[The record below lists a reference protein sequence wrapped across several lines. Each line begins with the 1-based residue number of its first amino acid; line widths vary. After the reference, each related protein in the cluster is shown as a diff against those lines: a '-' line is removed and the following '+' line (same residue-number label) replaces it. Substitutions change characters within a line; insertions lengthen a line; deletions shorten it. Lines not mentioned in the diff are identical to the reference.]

1 MKPMNLF
8 RSLRSGENFHIVL
21 WLLKDVCWV
30 QDWKVAGTIMLAPTL
45 AMAIWITWRS
55 RTDLCELLHC
65 MAVVFWIAANGSW
78 MLGEFFCNDC
88 TRPVALVFFV
98 LGMAC
103 MARWYLWPQK
113 AVQPAAA
120 GSE

>member
-1 MKPMNLF
+1 MI
-8 RSLRSGENFHIVL
+8 RSLRAGENFHIVL

-65 MAVVFWIAANGSW
+65 LAVVFWIAANGTW
-78 MLGEFFCNDC
+78 MIGEFYFDDH
-88 TRPVALVFFV
+88 TRQVALVFFV
-98 LGMAC
+98 LGLAC
-103 MARWYLWPQK
+103 VARWYLWPN
-113 AVQPAAA
+113 APARNSPAT
-120 GSE
+120 GE